1 MTINE
6 ARDHYNLP
14 PIEGGD
20 AFYLPMLYS
29 PIGEKMM
36 SEKMAKF
43 RGKGMLYEKLKL
55 TDKITKEAA
64 LLSKKNRKK
73 KSLIPLIKPAIR
85 KTYVEYVM
93 KRIDAKAEL
102 AKNKLIN
109 FFGEQETRVLEG
121 LKRYINSKSYNQK
134 KISLDVIIDKK
145 KNRHLH

>member
-1 MTINE
+1 
-6 ARDHYNLP
+6 
-14 PIEGGD
+14 
-20 AFYLPMLYS
+20 
-29 PIGEKMM
+29 
-36 SEKMAKF
+36 
-43 RGKGMLYEKLKL
+43 
-55 TDKITKEAA
+55 
-64 LLSKKNRKK
+64 
-73 KSLIPLIKPAIR
+73 
-85 KTYVEYVM
+85 M